1 MPIVGLKRF
10 IEACRKSRKRSN
22 SSMSQTY
29 KTIIVDDERLAR
41 KELRSMLA
49 EHPQIEICGEAENVV
64 QAIELID
71 REKPEVV
78 FLDIQMPG
86 ESGFNLLEKIEAN
99 FKTIFVTAFDA
110 YAIRAFEVNALDY
123 LLKPINP
130 ERLARAIERL
140 SLKEASPPLPASRK
154 LEYED
159 RLFIDIGEQ
168 SIFLKVNSIVCI
180 SAAGDY
186 SEVFTAE
193 GQKSL
198 VLKSLKEWEER
209 LPEKF
214 FTRVHRSTI
223 VNLEYVERLE
233 SWFNRSY
240 RIYLKTLK
248 EPLAM
253 SRRYAAK
260 LKDRFS

>member
-1 MPIVGLKRF
+1 
-10 IEACRKSRKRSN
+10 
-22 SSMSQTY
+22 MSQTF

-41 KELRSMLA
+41 KELRSLLS
-49 EHPQIEICGEAENVV
+49 EHPQIEVCGEAENVGR
-64 QAIELID
+64 AIDLI
-71 REKPEVV
+71 RQEKPQVI

-86 ESGFNLLEKIEAN
+86 ESGFHLLEKIDGD
-99 FKTIFVTAFDA
+99 FQTIFVTAFDA

-130 ERLARAIERL
+130 TRLARAIERL
-140 SLKEASPPLPASRK
+140 ASSEAPHPPAVRK

-159 RLFIDIGEQ
+159 RLFIDVGER
-168 SIFLKVNSIVCI
+168 SIFLKVEAIVCI
-180 SAAGDY
+180 AAAGDY
-186 SEVFTAE
+186 SEVSTAD

-248 EPLAM
+248 EPLLM
-253 SRRYAAK
+253 SRRYAAR